1 MNVITYY
8 RNSRTFNGWV
18 VNQFIYGEVKDKVR
32 I

>member
-8 RNSRTFNGWV
+8 RNSRTFNGGV
-18 VNQFIYGEVKDKVR
+18 VNKLIYGEVKDKVR